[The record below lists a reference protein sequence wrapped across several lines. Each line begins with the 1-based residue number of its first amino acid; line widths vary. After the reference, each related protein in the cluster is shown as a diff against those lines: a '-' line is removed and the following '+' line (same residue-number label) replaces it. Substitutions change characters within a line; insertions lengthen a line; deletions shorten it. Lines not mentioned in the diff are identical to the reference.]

1 MKVCG
6 FTIIRNAEKYD
17 YPVVESINSLLP
29 IVDHMIVLV
38 GESEDHTKAIIQ
50 GISSKIEVIDSVW
63 DDSMRE
69 GGRVLALETD
79 KAFQLIPPDYDW
91 AFYLQADEV
100 IHEEDYAEI
109 RHSMKK
115 YLHDTGIN
123 GLLFDYNHFYGS
135 YDYLAKSSKWYRKEI
150 RIIKNDKN
158 IYSYKDA
165 QGFRKKPNSKLTVV
179 EIKATI
185 YHYGWVKPPSKMQ
198 AKQENFNKL
207 WHNDEWVEA
216 HVAKKD
222 EFDYGGVDKLSRF
235 TSNHPVSML
244 ARIAS
249 INWKFDHDITKD
261 RLTMKEKVRQFI
273 KKLTGWLPGEYK
285 NYRLK

>member
-29 IVDHMIVLV
+29 LVDHLIVLV
-38 GESEDHTKAIIQ
+38 GESEDNTKAVIESISPRIQ
-50 GISSKIEVIDSVW
+50 VVDSVW
-63 DDSMRE
+63 DDSLRE

-91 AFYLQADEV
+91 TIYLQADEV
-100 IHEEDYAEI
+100 IHEQDYDTI
-109 RHSMKK
+109 RQGMKK
-115 YLHDTGIN
+115 YQSDPSID

-135 YDYLAKSSKWYRKEI
+135 YDYLATSSKWYRKEI
-150 RIIKNDKN
+150 RIIKNNKN
-158 IYSYKDA
+158 IFSYKDA
-165 QGFRKKPNSKLTVV
+165 QGFRKKPNMKLTVTKI
-179 EIKATI
+179 EATI

-207 WHNDEWVEA
+207 WHNDDWVDA
-216 HVAKKD
+216 NVAKKA
-222 EFDYGGVDKLSRF
+222 EFDYSDVDQLTLF
-235 TSNHPVSML
+235 TSDHPKSML
-244 ARIAS
+244 NRITS
-249 INWKFDHDITKD
+249 KNWKFDHDITKD
-261 RLTMKEKVRQFI
+261 RSTMKEKVRRFI
-273 KKLTGWLPGEYK
+273 EKMTGWLPGEYK